1 MGVVL
6 FGLLAASVTGQSA
19 QGHSSVSPTASP
31 GTQTDVDTT
40 VYVWRVYLRNDADLL
55 TLTSGDWDVLESRGA
70 DYLLIM
76 GDDAT
81 AAALRA
87 QGFRVEVDEVIPA
100 VSLRS
105 PLTYYG
111 GYHTVAEHEQHLSNV
126 VSAHPDLAQ
135 RLDYGD
141 SWRKQR
147 GLANGH
153 DLYAI
158 CITRLRP
165 GDCTPGTHNDKA
177 RYVLVTGVHA
187 RELVPPELA
196 WRWIDELV
204 NGYAT
209 DPDITA
215 LLEYTEMWVVPLV
228 NPDGRHIVE
237 QGGSSPY
244 YQRKNA
250 NNLLGSC
257 SNPPTSSNHY
267 GIDLNRNADFH
278 WYGSGASTAPCSP
291 VYKGTAPNSEPETV
305 AFEALMS
312 SLFVDQWDPAL
323 TSAAPLTTT
332 GIMLNI
338 HSTGNMA
345 MIPWDWTSQDP
356 PNNAELRSIVFRM
369 SYFNGYTTGSSG
381 QILYISSGTLDDWA
395 YGTLGIP
402 NIVFEVGSV
411 FMPSYSLVDSTYYPL
426 NRGALRYA
434 AKIARQPY
442 ILSYGPSTLT
452 PSLTLTTTYAGT
464 AVTLTA
470 WLDDQ
475 PYGTVGTGRP
485 AIQAISAAEYYVDT
499 PPWARGTPIAMQPV
513 DGTFNS
519 SREQATALVDTVLCP
534 GRHTL
539 FIRGRDTSG
548 SWGPTTATWL
558 FVTPAPSRVLSG
570 TVVDRIDNTP
580 LGASVFITGS
590 VPGTETVSLATTD
603 PATGIYSLTLSGE
616 LTYTMT
622 ALAPDYIAQTHLL
635 TCDIWTNSVDFALLP
650 ATFHYGAALPF
661 VTFTHDITSTA
672 DLTATPWPSAAP

>member
-6 FGLLAASVTGQSA
+6 FGLLAASVTGPPA
-19 QGHSSVSPTASP
+19 QGHSRVNPTTSS
-31 GTQTDVDTT
+31 GTQTGVDKSIT
-40 VYVWRVYLRNDADLL
+40 VWRAYVRTDADLL
-55 TLTSGDWDVLESRGA
+55 TLTSGDWNVLESRGA

-81 AAALRA
+81 AEALRA
-87 QGFRVEVDEVIPA
+87 QDFRVEVDEVLPA
-100 VSLRS
+100 ASLRS

-111 GYHTVAEHEQHLSNV
+111 GYHTIVEYEQHLSDV
-126 VSAHPDLAQ
+126 VTAHPDLAQ

-141 SWRKQR
+141 SWRKQH
-147 GLANGH
+147 GQANGH

-187 RELVPPELA
+187 HELVPPELA

-204 NGYAT
+204 NGYGT
-209 DPDITA
+209 DPDITV
-215 LLEYTEMWVVPLV
+215 LLEYTEMWVVPLA

-250 NNLLGSC
+250 NNSLGSC
-257 SNPPTSSNHY
+257 SYPPTSSSHY

-278 WYGSGASTAPCSP
+278 WNGTGASTSPCSLY
-291 VYKGTAPNSEPETV
+291 YKGTGPNSEPETV
-305 AFEALMS
+305 AFETLMS

-323 TSAAPLTTT
+323 TTAAPLTTT

-338 HSTGNMA
+338 HSFGNLA
-345 MIPWDWTSQDP
+345 MIPWDWTSQNP

-369 SYFNGYTTGSSG
+369 SYFNGYRTGSSG
-381 QILYISSGTLDDWA
+381 QILYVSSGTLDDWV

-402 NIVFEVGSV
+402 NIVFEVGSAV
-411 FMPSYSLVDSTYYPL
+411 MPSYSLVDSTYYPL

-442 ILSYGPSTLT
+442 TLSYGPSTLT
-452 PSLTLTTTYAGT
+452 PSLTLTTTHTGT

-475 PYGTVGTGRP
+475 VYGTLGSSRP
-485 AIQAISAAEYYVDT
+485 AIQPISAAEYYVDT
-499 PPWARGTPIAMQPV
+499 PPWEGGTPIAMQPV

-519 SREQATALVDTVLCP
+519 SREQATALVDAGLCP

-548 SWGPTTATWL
+548 YWGPTTATWL
-558 FVTPAPSRVLSG
+558 FVTAAPTRVLSG
-570 TVVDRIDNTP
+570 TVMDRINDTP
-580 LGASVFITGS
+580 LAASVFITGN
-590 VPGTETVSLATTD
+590 VPDTPTVSLATTD
-603 PATGIYSLTLSGE
+603 LTTGIYSLTLSGE
-616 LTYTMT
+616 LTYTLT
-622 ALAPDYIAQTHLL
+622 ALAPDYIAQTRLL
-635 TCDIWTNSVDFALLP
+635 ICDVWTNAVNFALLP
-650 ATFHYGAALPF
+650 ASFHYGTALPF
-661 VTFTHDITSTA
+661 VTFTHDAVVTST
-672 DLTATPWPSAAP
+672 W